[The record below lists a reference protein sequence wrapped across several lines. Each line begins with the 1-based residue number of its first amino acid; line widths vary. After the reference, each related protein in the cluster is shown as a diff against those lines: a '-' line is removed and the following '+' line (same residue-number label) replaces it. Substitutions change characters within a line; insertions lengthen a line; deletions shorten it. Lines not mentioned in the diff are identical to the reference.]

1 MDPDRVQ
8 ARERLLVERARA
20 GDQEAFAELVR
31 SHQDDM
37 YTLAFRLT
45 ADRDLA
51 ADVAQEAMI
60 RAWRGI
66 GGFRGD
72 ASFSTWLY
80 RITANTAWTLRA
92 RRRRRAWLPLE
103 LAERVPAPQTPE
115 SHPETAGDTEA
126 LRRRLVTAL
135 ARLPAGARQVV
146 VLKDVEGMSH
156 VEIAATLG
164 ITTTA
169 AKVRLH
175 RARLRLRR
183 LLEEGGT

>member
-8 ARERLLVERARA
+8 ARERLLVDRARS
-20 GDQEAFAELVR
+20 GDQAAFAELVR

-37 YTLAFRLT
+37 YTLAYRLT
-45 ADRDLA
+45 ADRELA

-92 RRRRRAWLPLE
+92 RSRRRAWMPLE
-103 LAERVPAPQTPE
+103 LAERTPAPETPQ
-115 SHPETAGDTEA
+115 SHPETAGDA
-126 LRRRLVTAL
+126 GDLRRRLVDAL
-135 ARLPAGARQVV
+135 SRLPAGSRQVV

-156 VEIAATLG
+156 AEIASALG

-183 LLEEGGT
+183 LLEEDGT